1 MINDKKIEIAPIY
14 IEDEITELGGVII
27 EAERSIVIQKIDR
40 KIINIS
46 KDLASAGTNSLQML
60 ENIPSIEVN
69 HQSGTVSLRG
79 NENVRVLIDGK
90 PSNLSTA
97 QVLKQLP
104 SSSVKSVELITN
116 PSAKYNPEGMSGIIN
131 IILKK
136 NTTIGFNGAISLGA
150 EQSINKRP
158 TGSLNYNYRT
168 GKVNFYGNYGVD
180 AGKFET
186 FATFNREDK
195 NLSQKIDY
203 LDHSTSHY
211 IKNGVN
217 FYMNSKNTLSFY
229 TTHNYIGT
237 DFFVNTIT
245 KENGN
250 NTLNTENLSIYDI
263 NEQVYNLNYKLDLD
277 DKGHS
282 LEFEINHS
290 ESSSPQ
296 SDLMT
301 ETIRPESKIY
311 NYSNTITNDNRSLL
325 LNIDYTKPLKNGT
338 LELGIEARNQKYF
351 NHIVTDQ
358 EVETGNTPS
367 TSARG
372 NSTFNYDR
380 KMYSAY
386 INFNTEYKKIGIQTG
401 LRFEHFTVDGHF
413 LNTVQSETELYTD
426 AIFSIYP
433 SAFLTYQ
440 ISENDEIQFGYSRR
454 VDRPGINQVKPI
466 QEWTSALTIS
476 VGNREL
482 TPQFTNSFE
491 VNYTKGNV
499 TIGGFYRKTT
509 DKIGRII
516 NKDPLHNDRQ
526 ILSYENYDTSDSYGI
541 EISGSYKPKKWWT
554 LRPSSSLYIQ
564 ESIGFINNQR
574 ESIRNALFRA
584 RISNRFN
591 ASKKLSFQLSGSY
604 KGKSENVQFKV
615 NPYFLVNASARWS
628 VLKGKG
634 AINLRGTDIF
644 DNFKQAI
651 SSSNPFPQ
659 TGSFTLEYS
668 SIYLGF
674 SYNFG
679 GGKKKDRDRK
689 YREDN
694 ETRGSGGVL

>member
-1 MINDKKIEIAPIY
+1 MINDKKIEIALIY

>member
-1 MINDKKIEIAPIY
+1 MINDKKIEIALIY

-454 VDRPGINQVKPI
+454 VDRPGINQVTPI

>member
-413 LNTVQSETELYTD
+413 LNTVQSETELYTE

-454 VDRPGINQVKPI
+454 VDRPGINQVTPI

>member
-79 NENVRVLIDGK
+79 NENVSVLIDGK

-454 VDRPGINQVKPI
+454 VDRPGINQVTPI

-644 DNFKQAI
+644 DNFKQAF

>member
-454 VDRPGINQVKPI
+454 VVRPGINQVTPI

>member
-1 MINDKKIEIAPIY
+1 M
-14 IEDEITELGGVII
+14 
-27 EAERSIVIQKIDR
+27 
-40 KIINIS
+40 
-46 KDLASAGTNSLQML
+46 
-60 ENIPSIEVN
+60 
-69 HQSGTVSLRG
+69 
-79 NENVRVLIDGK
+79 
-90 PSNLSTA
+90 
-97 QVLKQLP
+97 
-104 SSSVKSVELITN
+104 
-116 PSAKYNPEGMSGIIN
+116 
-131 IILKK
+131 
-136 NTTIGFNGAISLGA
+136 
-150 EQSINKRP
+150 
-158 TGSLNYNYRT
+158 
-168 GKVNFYGNYGVD
+168 
-180 AGKFET
+180 
-186 FATFNREDK
+186 
-195 NLSQKIDY
+195 
-203 LDHSTSHY
+203 
-211 IKNGVN
+211 
-217 FYMNSKNTLSFY
+217 
-229 TTHNYIGT
+229 
-237 DFFVNTIT
+237 NTIT

-263 NEQVYNLNYKLDLD
+263 NEQAYNLNYKLDLD

-282 LEFEINHS
+282 IEFEINHS

-413 LNTVQSETELYTD
+413 LNTVQSGTELYTD

-454 VDRPGINQVKPI
+454 VDRPGINQVTPI

-482 TPQFTNSFE
+482 APQFTNSFE

-499 TIGGFYRKTT
+499 IIGGFYRKTT

-554 LRPSSSLYIQ
+554 LRPSSSLHIQ

-574 ESIRNALFRA
+574 ESIRNTLFRA

-628 VLKGKG
+628 VLKGKR
-634 AINLRGTDIF
+634 AINLRGTDVF
-644 DNFKQAI
+644 DNFKQAF

-659 TGSFTLEYS
+659 TGALH
-668 SIYLGF
+668 
-674 SYNFG
+674 
-679 GGKKKDRDRK
+679 
-689 YREDN
+689 
-694 ETRGSGGVL
+694 

>member
-454 VDRPGINQVKPI
+454 VDRPGINQVTPI

>member
-1 MINDKKIEIAPIY
+1 LINDKKIEIAPVY
-14 IEDEITELGGVII
+14 LEEEITELGGVII
-27 EAERSIVIQKIDR
+27 ESERSIVIQKIDR

-46 KDLASAGTNSLQML
+46 NDIASAGTNSLQML

-69 HQSGTVSLRG
+69 HQSGTVCLRG

-97 QVLKQLP
+97 QILKQLP

-116 PSAKYNPEGMSGIIN
+116 PSAKYNPGGMSGIIN

-150 EQSINKRP
+150 EQNINRRP

-211 IKNGVN
+211 IKNGID

-229 TTHNYIGT
+229 TTHNYIDT

-263 NEQVYNLNYKLDLD
+263 NEQGYNLNYKLDLD

-311 NYSNTITNDNRSLL
+311 NYSNTITNENRSLL

-338 LELGIEARNQKYF
+338 LELGIEAINQKYF

-372 NSTFNYDR
+372 NSAFNYDR

-413 LNTVQSETELYTD
+413 SNTVQSGTELYTD
-426 AIFSIYP
+426 A
-433 SAFLTYQ
+433 
-440 ISENDEIQFGYSRR
+440 
-454 VDRPGINQVKPI
+454 
-466 QEWTSALTIS
+466 
-476 VGNREL
+476 
-482 TPQFTNSFE
+482 
-491 VNYTKGNV
+491 
-499 TIGGFYRKTT
+499 
-509 DKIGRII
+509 
-516 NKDPLHNDRQ
+516 
-526 ILSYENYDTSDSYGI
+526 
-541 EISGSYKPKKWWT
+541 
-554 LRPSSSLYIQ
+554 
-564 ESIGFINNQR
+564 
-574 ESIRNALFRA
+574 
-584 RISNRFN
+584 
-591 ASKKLSFQLSGSY
+591 
-604 KGKSENVQFKV
+604 
-615 NPYFLVNASARWS
+615 
-628 VLKGKG
+628 
-634 AINLRGTDIF
+634 
-644 DNFKQAI
+644 NF
-651 SSSNPFPQ
+651 
-659 TGSFTLEYS
+659 
-668 SIYLGF
+668 
-674 SYNFG
+674 
-679 GGKKKDRDRK
+679 
-689 YREDN
+689 
-694 ETRGSGGVL
+694 